1 MTDQAPH
8 SKDEVKAFWH
18 LSMPDNK
25 LELSDNI
32 ASLLPRHMSSL
43 PNDLDEFLQSVSLEN
58 RNIIQ
63 QKLEDF
69 SRHSGNKTL
78 AFITHHKKGGDSYKI
93 HWQGETLSRNQDGRP
108 VSVSGHAVRKEVLTA
123 TSVLTNQ
130 ENVLLFSRLM
140 NNLNDSIFFKDL
152 ESNFILINEACAN
165 KFGLID
171 PGEAIGKSD
180 FDFFADEHARPA
192 YEDEQQVL
200 HSEKPLIRKIE
211 KEVFQD
217 GSVRWSSTTKL
228 PLYNEYGDLIG
239 TFGISSDI
247 TEQKTLEMKL
257 EKSDKQLARLS
268 EMVPGFFFLF
278 KRGSDGNSYFPFAS
292 EGIKDIY
299 ELTPEDVRESILP
312 VLERVHPKDRD
323 TLVKSIQNSMQKLET
338 WEMDYRVR
346 LPEKGLRWVR
356 GKARPEKQ
364 ADGTV
369 VGYGYI
375 TDITEQKRIYNANVK
390 LRQQFEAIFDS
401 VPNLIFVK
409 DGQGKFIIAN
419 KAACNFFGVS
429 QDEIAGKTD
438 RDLGFSQEVSNT
450 FIAVNREV
458 IESGEPFFIPEDK
471 TRNEVGKEIW
481 HQTLKVPF
489 QLVGTNQK
497 AVLTIVTDITERKNR
512 ELELN
517 ETLGIIGEQNK
528 RLSNFAHIV
537 SHNLRNHAGNI
548 TMLLTL
554 YDTEESEEE
563 KEELLAHMRT
573 ASDRLNDTI
582 SDLNEIIDKQY
593 KKQKELKEVNL
604 RTYLGRIK
612 EILTTEILEH
622 NVKFTEEVPED
633 LTFHYN
639 PAYLESILLNLI
651 SNAIK
656 YRKPGVRPEIEIRAK
671 KSEEEG
677 HVNLTVSDNGQGI
690 DMEKHGQKLFGMYNT
705 FHGNDNSKGI
715 GLFITKNQIESMGG
729 TIHAESCPGEGTTFK
744 IRLK

>member
-1 MTDQAPH
+1 MTDPSPK
-8 SKDEVKAFWH
+8 SKDEIKAFWH
-18 LSMPDNK
+18 LSLPDRK
-25 LELSDNI
+25 VELSENI
-32 ASLLPRHMSSL
+32 LLLLPGGEDQL
-43 PNDLDEFLQSVSLEN
+43 PENLDGILSILSAGN
-58 RNIIQ
+58 REIVRRKI
-63 QKLEDF
+63 EDF
-69 SRHSGNKTL
+69 SRHKGNKTL
-78 AFITHHKKGGDSYKI
+78 AFLTHHEKNGDHYNI
-93 HWQGETLSRNQDGRP
+93 HWQGETLSRNKNGEP
-108 VSVSGHAVRKEVLTA
+108 VSVAGHAVRKEVLTA
-123 TSVLTNQ
+123 TSVLNSQ

-152 ESNFILINEACAN
+152 ESNFILINEACAR
-165 KFGLID
+165 KFGLD
-171 PGEAIGKSD
+171 APRQAIGKSD

-192 YEDEQQVL
+192 FDDEQEIL
-200 HSEKPLIRKIE
+200 HTEKPQVRKIE
-211 KEVFQD
+211 KEVFND
-217 GSVRWSSTTKL
+217 GSVSWSSTTKL

-247 TEQKTLEMKL
+247 TEQKELEIKL
-257 EKSDKQLARLS
+257 AKSDEQLAKLS

-278 KRGSDGNSYFPFAS
+278 RRDDEGNSSFPFAS
-292 EGIKDIY
+292 EGIRDIY
-299 ELTPEDVRESILP
+299 ELNPEDVHQSIAPAIDRIHPEDRASLIESIF
-312 VLERVHPKDRD
+312 
-323 TLVKSIQNSMQKLET
+323 SAMQNLET
-338 WEMDYRVR
+338 WEMDYRLI

-356 GKARPEKQ
+356 GKARPERQ
-364 ADGTV
+364 PDGTV
-369 VGYGYI
+369 LGYGYV
-375 TDITEQKRIYNANVK
+375 TDITDQKRIYNANVK
-390 LRQQFEAIFDS
+390 LRRQFEAIFDS

-409 DGQGKFIIAN
+409 DGQGKFIMAN
-419 KAACNFFGVS
+419 KAACKFFGQS

-438 RDLGFSQEVSNT
+438 RDLGFSEQVSNT

-471 TRNEVGKEIW
+471 TSDEQGEEIW

-489 QLVGTNQK
+489 QQVGTNKK
-497 AVLTIVTDITERKNR
+497 AVLTIVTDITERKKR

-563 KEELLAHMRT
+563 KTELLEHMRK
-573 ASDRLNDTI
+573 ASDRLNETI

-604 RTYLGRIK
+604 RTYLDRIK

-622 NVKFTEEVPED
+622 NVKFSEEVPDD
-633 LTFHYN
+633 LNFQYN

-656 YRKPGVRPEIEIRAK
+656 YRKPGQRPEIEIRA
-671 KSEEEG
+671 EQMEDEG
-677 HVNLTVSDNGQGI
+677 HIHLTVSDNGQGI

-729 TIHAESCPGEGTTFK
+729 TISAKSSPGEGTTFK
-744 IRLK
+744 IKLR